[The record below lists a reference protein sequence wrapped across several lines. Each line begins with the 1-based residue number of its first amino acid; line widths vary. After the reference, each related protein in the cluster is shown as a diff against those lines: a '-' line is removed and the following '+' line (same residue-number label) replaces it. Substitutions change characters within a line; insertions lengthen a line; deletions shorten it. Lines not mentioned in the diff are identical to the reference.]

1 MGSLPQL
8 WRTASAPHLALPS
21 PPLPSQALLA
31 PLQKFS
37 WALRATSNG
46 TSSREPSPS
55 PEPYLGLGQWFPD
68 YGLGIE
74 SSVISRDP

>member
-1 MGSLPQL
+1 MGLLPQL
-8 WRTASAPHLALPS
+8 WRRTASAPAS
-21 PPLPSQALLA
+21 GPPLPSPALLA

-37 WALRATSNG
+37 WALRATSKG
-46 TSSREPSPS
+46 TSSREPSPD
-55 PEPYLGLGQWFPD
+55 PEPYPGLGQWFPD